1 MSKSN
6 PPMNTPLRTP
16 EASRRMGLLSL
27 LALGLLSM
35 VPLAQ
40 AQSNGNPPERI
51 AYQGFLTDNTGTPLA
66 TNGTRNFNLTLKIC
80 DAATAGNTLWAE
92 TQTATVDRG
101 NVSLMLGEGA
111 ILSPY
116 GHSLVGV
123 FATNATASDRYLE
136 ITIRGIG
143 ASGADVTM
151 TPRLRWVTAP
161 YAFVSTYANNLANAS
176 GSNVLVTGSTALTA
190 NANLNV
196 YGNIGIGTAASG
208 NKLQIYGGLIY
219 CDQPDGTDNT
229 GIGGVMAG
237 SDFWRI
243 HGAGTSNDGALY
255 IDTGDDANEPIVFRQ
270 SSGNPMTSYTPYER
284 MRIAANG
291 YLGIGTTS
299 PNAPLQVGA
308 KGNNDPSANGLYVY
322 NPNNSANQ
330 YAIIAARVAGS
341 SGGSPYFSMD
351 VAGVNGWS
359 MGIDNADGQKF
370 KIKNSWT
377 FGSNDRL
384 TIGTDGN
391 AYFSGNVVSATGFFG
406 PNAAWNYLKDTSGT
420 HQPWYL
426 RHSDG
431 NDYLNFGSNGGNLY
445 IRRNN
450 DSANVMAL
458 TSGGNVGIGNTNP
471 GEKLT
476 VTGNGW
482 FNGAYIGTGIS
493 TGFYYDGNGS
503 LALRAG
509 GATYFQNTAGANTW
523 MFINSGGNVGIGT
536 LDPQQKLHVNSWIRS
551 DGGFQVIK
559 NGSEARFTVRESVSG
574 SNNGGATISVYNSLN
589 NGGWRDAV
597 YDGDSNWDFYSDR
610 RLKKDISGAE
620 PMLDNLMQ
628 VEFVRYHWNEDSS
641 TNKLKLGVIAQQL
654 QPLFPLMVK
663 TGIEPNSKEERL
675 TVSYTEFATVACRSI
690 QELKLRMDAEL
701 SAKEAKIKSL
711 EAKVA
716 RLAELER
723 KSAKLEQ
730 MENKMAAM
738 EQILSRLSEQS
749 TRPRSTQAA
758 LHLNDN

>member
-16 EASRRMGLLSL
+16 EPSRRMGLLSL
-27 LALGLLSM
+27 LALGLLSLA
-35 VPLAQ
+35 PLAQ

-111 ILSPY
+111 VLSPY

-143 ASGADVTM
+143 VSGADVTM

-176 GSNVLVTGSTALTA
+176 GSNILVTGSTALTA

-196 YGNIGIGTAASG
+196 NGNIGIGTAATG

-219 CDQPDGTDNT
+219 CDQPDATDNT

-243 HGAGTSNDGALY
+243 HGAGSNNDGTLY

-270 SSGNPMTSYTPYER
+270 NSGSPMGVYTPYER

-299 PNAPLQVGA
+299 PMAPLQISA
-308 KGNNDPSANGLYVY
+308 KNNNDPAANGLYVY
-322 NPNNSANQ
+322 NPNNSAGQ
-330 YAIIAARVAGS
+330 YAIIAARTA
-341 SGGSPYFSMD
+341 GGSAGCPYFSMD

-359 MGIDNADGQKF
+359 MGIDNSDGQKF
-370 KIKNSWT
+370 KIMNSWN
-377 FGSNDRL
+377 FGSNTKL
-384 TIGTDGN
+384 TIQTDGN
-391 AYFSGNVVSATGFFG
+391 VLFSGSLYAPAFNGA
-406 PNAAWNYLKDTSGT
+406 NAVWNQLKDTSG
-420 HQPWYL
+420 QDRPWYL

-445 IRRNN
+445 LRRNN
-450 DSANVMAL
+450 DSANVMTL
-458 TSGGNVGIGNTNP
+458 TTGGNVGIGTTSP
-471 GEKLT
+471 GDKLT
-476 VTGNGW
+476 VAGNAS
-482 FNGAYIGTGIS
+482 FNGAYVGSGIS
-493 TGFYYDGNGS
+493 TGFYYDGN
-503 LALRAG
+503 LALRSG
-509 GATYFQNTAGANTW
+509 GAHYFQNAGGANTW

-536 LDPQQKLHVNSWIRS
+536 TDPQQKLHVNSWIRT
-551 DGGFQVIK
+551 DGGIQCIK
-559 NGSEARFTVRESVSG
+559 NGSEARFTVRESVTG
-574 SNNGGATISVYNSLN
+574 GNNGGIALSLYNGSQN
-589 NGGWRDAV
+589 ANYWRDAI
-597 YDGDSNWDFYSDR
+597 YDGDSNWDYYSDR
-610 RLKKDISGAE
+610 RLKKDITGAE
-620 PMLDNLMQ
+620 PMLDKLMQ
-628 VEFVRYHWNEDSS
+628 VEFVRYHWNEDAS

-654 QPLFPLMVK
+654 QPIFPLMVK
-663 TGIEPNSKEERL
+663 SGVEPNSKEERL
-675 TVSYTEFATVACRSI
+675 TVAYTEFATVACRSI

-701 SAKEAKIKSL
+701 AAKDAKIKSL